1 MKSIVVLKSEYAPG
15 MAAESPEQ
23 KNANF
28 LKPKKRPTEAL
39 FGLLKMAFFVRTC
52 SVQPE
57 LGPQKTAY
65 STE

>member
-1 MKSIVVLKSEYAPG
+1 MIAQIAPG

-52 SVQPE
+52 SEQPE
-57 LGPQKTAY
+57 MGPKKPQTQKN
-65 STE
+65 